1 VHGPFESFRIHIKC
15 LPNRLSLSNVVF
27 LSFVTPITLKQNS
40 SRYIAPFSGGFSE
53 RLTQRR
59 ARTPF
64 QAPAVPFASQILV
77 FPAVDELT
85 HSPTQLSKMFQFVC
99 TVINHFHYRKI
110 RLENGHLL
118 CEEDRKVIRNILCVH
133 LLFTHPTYCLGH
145 KV

>member
-1 VHGPFESFRIHIKC
+1 MHGPFESFRIHIKC

-27 LSFVTPITLKQNS
+27 VICYPDHIKTEQFTIHCAFL
-40 SRYIAPFSGGFSE
+40 GWFSE

-133 LLFTHPTYCLGH
+133 LLFTHRTYCLGH
-145 KV
+145 NV